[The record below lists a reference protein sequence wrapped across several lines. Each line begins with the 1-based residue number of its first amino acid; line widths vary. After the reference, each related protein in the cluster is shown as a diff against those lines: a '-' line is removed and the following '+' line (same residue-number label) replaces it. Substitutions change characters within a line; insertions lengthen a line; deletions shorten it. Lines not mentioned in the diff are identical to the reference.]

1 MNQPVD
7 RRYNSPEGKD
17 LLAPSGGGLP
27 SRFDLG
33 SGWGVFPS
41 RLMLKVSSTF
51 GVVFGLPSFATV
63 LEIPNFN
70 MKSVVFHPI
79 LLGSKTPTIATFL
92 EEFDELVF
100 GAFEDGFH
108 WLSIQPKNPAI
119 GKE

>member
-1 MNQPVD
+1 MD
-7 RRYNSPEGKD
+7 SRRNPQQGKD
-17 LLAPSGGGLP
+17 LLAPGGGGLP

-41 RLMLKVSSTF
+41 RLMLKASSAL
-51 GVVFGLPSFATV
+51 GVIFGLPSFATV
-63 LEIPNFN
+63 LEIPDFD
-70 MKSVVFHPI
+70 MQCPDFILI

-92 EEFDELVF
+92 EEFDELVC